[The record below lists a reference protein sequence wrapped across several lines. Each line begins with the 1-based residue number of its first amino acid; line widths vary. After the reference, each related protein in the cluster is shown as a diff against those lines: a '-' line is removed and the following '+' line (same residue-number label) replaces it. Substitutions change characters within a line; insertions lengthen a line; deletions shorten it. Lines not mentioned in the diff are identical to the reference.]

1 MKIVGYIENPDGTVA
16 EVKLDNG
23 NTYPMPTQIS
33 ISQEEAGKLPIRIQ
47 AGVLFLGGTVVIEP
61 DVPEPVKV
69 DPVSVFEGTIIDQ
82 NP

>member
-23 NTYPMPTQIS
+23 NWHPMPKELA
-33 ISQEEAGKLPIRIQ
+33 ISQEDASKLPLRIQ
-47 AGVLFLGGTVVIEP
+47 GGVLFLGGTVTIEP
-61 DVPEPVKV
+61 DEPEPVKV
-69 DPVSVFEGTIIDQ
+69 EPVSVFEGTIIDQ